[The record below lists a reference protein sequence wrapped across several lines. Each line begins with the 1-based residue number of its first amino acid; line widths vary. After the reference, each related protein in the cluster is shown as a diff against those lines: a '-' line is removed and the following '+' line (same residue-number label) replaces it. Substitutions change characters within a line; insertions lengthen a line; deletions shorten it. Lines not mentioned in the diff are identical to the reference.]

1 MVSVD
6 WTLGFQIFNFLLLV
20 WVLNKV
26 LYNPIRGV
34 LQQRK
39 EKITGFEVAIDEN
52 LASVKEK
59 EVAFSSGIKDARSKG
74 VKERDALKSEA
85 SDEEKR
91 IISEI
96 NKKALAE
103 LQEIR
108 AKISYEAESVRKE
121 LQKETELY
129 SKAICQKILGRAV

>member
-6 WTLGFQIFNFLLLV
+6 WTLGLQIINFLLLV

-26 LYNPIRGV
+26 LYKPIRGV

-39 EKITGFEVAIDEN
+39 GKISSFEDAINEN
-52 LASVKEK
+52 KAGVKEK
-59 EVAFSSGIKDARSKG
+59 EAAFHSGIKDARSKG
-74 VKERDALKSEA
+74 VKEKEALKAEA

-103 LQEIR
+103 LKEVR
-108 AKISYEAESVRKE
+108 AKISREAESVRQE
-121 LQKETELY
+121 LQKEAESY
-129 SKAICQKILGRAV
+129 SNAICQKILGRAV

>member
-26 LYNPIRGV
+26 LYKPIRGV

-39 EKITGFEVAIDEN
+39 EKISGFEDAITEN
-52 LASVKEK
+52 EESVKTK
-59 EVAFSSGIKDARSKG
+59 EASFRSGIKDARLKG
-74 VKERDALKSEA
+74 VKERDALKAEA

-103 LQEIR
+103 LQKVR
-108 AKISYEAESVRKE
+108 AKISREAESVRQE
-121 LQKETELY
+121 LQKEAESY
-129 SKAICQKILGRAV
+129 SEAICQKILGRAV

>member
-6 WTLGFQIFNFLLLV
+6 WTLGLQIFNFLLLV

-26 LYNPIRGV
+26 LYKPIRGV
-34 LQQRK
+34 LQERK
-39 EKITGFEVAIDEN
+39 GKIADFEVAISEN
-52 LASVKEK
+52 KESVQEK
-59 EVAFSSGIKDARSKG
+59 EAAFLSGIKDARSEG
-74 VKERDALKSEA
+74 VKERDALKAEA

-91 IISEI
+91 IVSEI

-103 LQEIR
+103 LQEVR
-108 AKISYEAESVRKE
+108 AKISREAQSVRKE
-121 LQKETELY
+121 LQKEADLY

>member
-26 LYNPIRGV
+26 LYKPIRAV

-39 EKITGFEVAIDEN
+39 EKIAGFEVVIDEN
-52 LASVKEK
+52 LKNVKEK
-59 EVAFSSGIKDARSKG
+59 EAAFRSGIKDARSNG
-74 VKERDALKSEA
+74 AKERDALKTEA
-85 SDEEKR
+85 SDQEKR

-103 LQEIR
+103 LQEVR
-108 AKISYEAESVRKE
+108 DKISREAENVRVE
-121 LQKETELY
+121 LQKEAELY
-129 SKAICQKILGRAV
+129 SNAICQKILGRAV